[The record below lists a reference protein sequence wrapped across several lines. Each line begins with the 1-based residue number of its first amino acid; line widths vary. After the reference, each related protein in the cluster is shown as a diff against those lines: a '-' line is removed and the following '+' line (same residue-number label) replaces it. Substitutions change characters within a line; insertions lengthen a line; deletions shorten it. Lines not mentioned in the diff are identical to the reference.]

1 MKEVKEEKKLV
12 RRVPVLKEV
21 IKWSEQA
28 KKLP

>member
-12 RRVPVLKEV
+12 RRVLVLKEV